1 MAPSSLAPPPTDA
14 APTASV
20 LLVDDHPANIL
31 ALEAVLDPLGAR
43 LVRASSGTEALEH
56 LLRGDFAAIVLDVQM
71 PGLDGFETAAMIRQR
86 ERTREVPILF
96 VTAIHRDEAHQTRGY
111 AQGAVD
117 YLAKPFNPDVLRA
130 KVAAFVALWQRGE
143 TLRQREAQ
151 VHAREQAAQ
160 AARVGALAGKLRES
174 EQHMRQVLE
183 AAGAGAVDLDT
194 SHVEA
199 DERLRA
205 LFFLPPLAPVL
216 PAEMLSRVHPD
227 DRARSTAG
235 LEAAL
240 VGENE
245 GLFLG
250 EFRTVSPGDGRVR
263 WVEARACPTRG
274 AGDGAGRLL
283 GTVVDIT
290 ARKQAEFERDRLLR
304 EVQDARAGAEAERTR
319 ACVQGGRRGR

>member
-20 LLVDDHPANIL
+20 LLVDDHPANLL

-143 TLRQREAQ
+143 ILRQREAQ

-160 AARVGALAGKLRES
+160 AAR
-174 EQHMRQVLE
+174 
-183 AAGAGAVDLDT
+183 
-194 SHVEA
+194 
-199 DERLRA
+199 
-205 LFFLPPLAPVL
+205 
-216 PAEMLSRVHPD
+216 
-227 DRARSTAG
+227 
-235 LEAAL
+235 